1 MHLTLSATGVDS
13 KVDLFQVQIDE
24 KGNWS
29 YESRAVEKATGK
41 LMDGD
46 VAQLRSLYEK
56 VPWDQEVLNN
66 PISADDRTLF
76 KLEVNRE
83 DGDKRLYQFS
93 EAMNHLSW
101 QFRDLVHFM
110 RHNVA
115 DHGDPVGREGEDAR
129 KTEPP
134 AVH

>member
-1 MHLTLSATGVDS
+1 MHLTLSATGLDS
-13 KVDLFQVQIDE
+13 KLPLFQVKVDDQ
-24 KGNWS
+24 GQWS
-29 YESRAVEKATGK
+29 YESRAVEQAEGK

-46 VAQLRSLYEK
+46 VAQLRSLYDS

-66 PISADDRTLF
+66 PISADDRTLLQ
-76 KLEVNRE
+76 LEVNRE
-83 DGDKRLYQFS
+83 NSDKRLYQFS

-101 QFRDLVHFM
+101 QFRDLVHFL

-115 DHGDPVGREGEDAR
+115 NHGDPVGREGQDA
-129 KTEPP
+129 KQTEPP

>member
-24 KGNWS
+24 KGNWA

-66 PISADDRTLF
+66 PVSSDDRTLF

-101 QFRDLVHFM
+101 QFRDLVHFL

-115 DHGDPVGREGEDAR
+115 NHGDPV
-129 KTEPP
+129 
-134 AVH
+134 